1 MSELCWSCRQRPP
14 AMPDGRCQACSGVP
28 QEAMPTQ
35 AAPPPAGMP
44 APPPAGMPGPPPQGA
59 PGVPGQPYPQYPQQQ
74 PPQYAQYP
82 QGPGGPNPLLPAQF
96 TSPRGLGTALTV
108 LLSVCIGFWSIG
120 VLAGGGVSGALSDV
134 EDGTLTSIS
143 EYNDAN
149 DFYAGS
155 NVFQVLCLIGT
166 GIVFVIWFH
175 RSRVNAEVFEP
186 GGQRMSRGWAAGGWF
201 VPVINFWFPKQIAN
215 DIWRSSTPWG
225 ANPGRGLL
233 NAWWVL
239 WLITSVVTGISNVL
253 GNSGE
258 TIDDQEELDSAQGA
272 VAMNLLGDLTG
283 IAAAILALLF
293 VRKLTARQLTKYQQG
308 PQAPQTPP
316 GPAPYG
322 PTPYG

>member
-1 MSELCWSCRQRPP
+1 
-14 AMPDGRCQACSGVP
+14 
-28 QEAMPTQ
+28 
-35 AAPPPAGMP
+35 
-44 APPPAGMPGPPPQGA
+44 
-59 PGVPGQPYPQYPQQQ
+59 
-74 PPQYAQYP
+74 
-82 QGPGGPNPLLPAQF
+82 
-96 TSPRGLGTALTV
+96 V

-120 VLAGGGVSGALSDV
+120 VLACTGLSSALGDA

-149 DFYAGS
+149 DFYTGS
-155 NVFQVLCLIGT
+155 NVLQLLCLVGT
-166 GIVFVIWFH
+166 CIVFVIWFH
-175 RSRVNAEVFEP
+175 RTRVNAEVFEP
-186 GGQRMSRGWAAGGWF
+186 GGQRKSRGWAAGGWF
-201 VPVINFWFPKQIAN
+201 VPVISFWFPKQIAN

-239 WLITSVVTGISNVL
+239 WLITSVSTSVSNVI
-253 GNSGE
+253 GNNTGE
-258 TIDDQEELDSAQGA
+258 TIDTQEELDSAQSA
-272 VAMNLLGDLTG
+272 VSVNLLADLTG

-308 PQAPQTPP
+308 PQAAQGMPGPGPGPQ